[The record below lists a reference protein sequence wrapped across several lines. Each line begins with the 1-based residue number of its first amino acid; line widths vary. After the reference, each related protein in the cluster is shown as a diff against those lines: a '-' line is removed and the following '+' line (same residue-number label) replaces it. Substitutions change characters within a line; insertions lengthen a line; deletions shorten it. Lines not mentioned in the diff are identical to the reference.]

1 MRFPATFLL
10 VFVAHDAALA
20 LPRFAA
26 RNAAECIQCHV
37 NPTGGGMRN
46 EYGRNVFEQA
56 ILPWSTSAEPGS
68 WMAPRF
74 GPDEAAADDGVRSPF
89 SGDVTDW
96 LAVGGDARAAYL
108 YIRPDHGLESGT
120 DPEITSSFF
129 LMQADLYHAASL
141 NRWVTLVLD
150 VGIYSGFEAWGLL
163 RFFRDPGDF
172 DLMLKVGHF
181 MPAFGIR
188 EVEHQLFT
196 REGIGL
202 GAQDRD
208 TGIELTSFAGPLTLN
223 LSLVNGT
230 LGDAAFDVNGS
241 ERRTFEKAVAARLA
255 ARAQLGWLRGQIGL
269 SLYWNDGYSQ
279 PNPLFSGRL
288 PADTVGEASLGVN
301 ELRKGA
307 FLTLNLGRFTYLG
320 DLVLVDDDFASAQL
334 DDIGGY
340 ASYQELS
347 FVLRQGLELVGSFE
361 FMEPDL
367 EILDDSSTRAAFVV
381 EFFPWPFTELRAMVR
396 RRWNDDS
403 PTGGTTDVVLFL
415 HLFM

>member
-1 MRFPATFLL
+1 MRVFVLLFLL
-10 VFVAHDAALA
+10 SSSEGAALA

-26 RNAAECIQCHV
+26 RNAGECIQCHV

-56 ILPWSTSAEPGS
+56 ILPWSTSADPGS
-68 WMAPRF
+68 WMAPRSLS
-74 GPDEAAADDGVRSPF
+74 GDPAADDGVRAPF
-89 SGDVTDW
+89 GGEVTDW
-96 LAVGGDARAAYL
+96 LAVGGDLRAAYI
-108 YIRPDHGLESGT
+108 YIRPDRGLEPGA
-120 DPEITSSFF
+120 DPEVTSSFF
-129 LMQADLYHAASL
+129 LMQADLYHAATL
-141 NRWVTLVLD
+141 NPWVSLVLD

-163 RFFRDPGDF
+163 RFFREPGDL

-208 TGIELTSFAGPLTLN
+208 TGLELTTFAGPVTLN
-223 LSLVNGT
+223 LSVLNGT
-230 LGDAAFDVNGS
+230 LGDTAFDVNGS

-255 ARAQLGWLRGQIGL
+255 ARAQIGWLRGQLGL

-279 PNPLFSGRL
+279 PNPLFGGRL
-288 PADTVGEASLGVN
+288 PAASVGEASRGVT
-301 ELRKGA
+301 EVRKGA
-307 FLTLNLGRFTYLG
+307 FLTLNLGRLTYLG
-320 DLVLVDDDFASAQL
+320 DLALVDDDFASDQL

-347 FVLRQGLELVGSFE
+347 FVLRQGLELVGTFE

-367 EILDDSSTRAAFVV
+367 EILDDSSTRAAVVV
-381 EFFPWPFTELRAMVR
+381 EFFPWPLTELRAMVR

-403 PTGGTTDVVLFL
+403 PTGGTTDLVLFL